1 MMGTKSLCK
10 LGAEDLPPRALVVQ
24 DDQGVGRQRLE
35 VAKVQLLSHLFLLDS
50 SCSAF
55 LSFSFPLGNLFFLLR
70 LIEDDLPSLL
80 VVRVRVDISQDF
92 PDRAADALN
101 RASQGKP
108 MEQFSRTKKKADLS
122 PVKFASFFELCIFIL
137 MLHIFQNTGP
147 GCKGVGGGNIHIRK
161 KATPVELFEELYS
174 LVPRDVR
181 TKVNVLLQTLVE
193 PINQLN
199 RTDAV
204 LIGAQTLLL
213 LPQRKPTS

>member
-1 MMGTKSLCK
+1 MMGTESLGK
-10 LGAEDLPPRALVVQ
+10 LGAEDLPPSALVVQ

-92 PDRAADALN
+92 PDGAADVLN

-108 MEQFSRTKKKADLS
+108 MEQFS
-122 PVKFASFFELCIFIL
+122 
-137 MLHIFQNTGP
+137 
-147 GCKGVGGGNIHIRK
+147 
-161 KATPVELFEELYS
+161 
-174 LVPRDVR
+174 
-181 TKVNVLLQTLVE
+181 
-193 PINQLN
+193 
-199 RTDAV
+199 
-204 LIGAQTLLL
+204 
-213 LPQRKPTS
+213 

>member
-1 MMGTKSLCK
+1 MRKVIFFILDLNNPFGGDPGHVVHNCLHVEQAKPLEECHMMGTESLCK

-35 VAKVQLLSHLFLLDS
+35 VAKVQLLSHLFLLYS

-108 MEQFSRTKKKADLS
+108 MEQFSWTKKKADLS
-122 PVKFASFFELCIFIL
+122 PVKFASFFKLCIFIL
-137 MLHIFQNTGP
+137 MLNIFQNTGP
-147 GCKGVGGGNIHIRK
+147 GCKSVGGGNIHK
-161 KATPVELFEELYS
+161 K
-174 LVPRDVR
+174 R
-181 TKVNVLLQTLVE
+181 
-193 PINQLN
+193 
-199 RTDAV
+199 
-204 LIGAQTLLL
+204 G
-213 LPQRKPTS
+213 KPHL